1 MENETKGGGGSFW
14 KKESRLQLERNVFM
28 EGGGVR
34 DHSLSLSGNAKWKR
48 ITGSPVGNERWETTV
63 SVNSITRGDLYR
75 LKPFWTNVSLLL
87 SVVFYSI
94 FVSCAL
100 TSGFFFIRATINR
113 SWQQWFLV
121 EEMIEIENFA
131 WSWFEWIFKIYRW
144 IIEVCEIGR
153 LFLWK
158 FYGRCYE

>member
-100 TSGFFFIRATINR
+100 TSGFFPFMPR
-113 SWQQWFLV
+113 SIVVGNNDFLSRKWLKLKISREVGLSGYLKYIV
-121 EEMIEIENFA
+121 E
-131 WSWFEWIFKIYRW
+131 SSKY
-144 IIEVCEIGR
+144 V
-153 LFLWK
+153 K
-158 FYGRCYE
+158 

>member
-1 MENETKGGGGSFW
+1 MKRREGEEAFERRNRGFNLSETSLWRMEVYEII
-14 KKESRLQLERNVFM
+14 L
-28 EGGGVR
+28 
-34 DHSLSLSGNAKWKR
+34 SLSLSGNAKWKR

-100 TSGFFFIRATINR
+100 TSGFFSIRATINR

>member
-1 MENETKGGGGSFW
+1 MKRREGEEAFERRNRGFNLSETSLWRMEVYEII
-14 KKESRLQLERNVFM
+14 L
-28 EGGGVR
+28 
-34 DHSLSLSGNAKWKR
+34 SLSLSGNAKWKR

-100 TSGFFFIRATINR
+100 TSGFFSIGATINR

>member
-100 TSGFFFIRATINR
+100 TSGFFSIRATINR

-121 EEMIEIENFA
+121 LRK
-131 WSWFEWIFKIYRW
+131 WLKLKISR
-144 IIEVCEIGR
+144 EVGLSGYLKYIVESS
-153 LFLWK
+153 K
-158 FYGRCYE
+158 YVK

>member
-100 TSGFFFIRATINR
+100 TSGFFFPFVPR
-113 SWQQWFLV
+113 SIVVGNNDFLSRKWLKLKISREVGLSGYLKYIV
-121 EEMIEIENFA
+121 E
-131 WSWFEWIFKIYRW
+131 SSKY
-144 IIEVCEIGR
+144 V
-153 LFLWK
+153 K
-158 FYGRCYE
+158 